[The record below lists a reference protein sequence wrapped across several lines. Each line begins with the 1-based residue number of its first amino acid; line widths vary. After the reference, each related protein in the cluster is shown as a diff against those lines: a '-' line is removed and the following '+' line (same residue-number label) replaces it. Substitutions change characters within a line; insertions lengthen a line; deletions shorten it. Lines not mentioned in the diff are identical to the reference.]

1 MNASRRLDMHRD
13 GVLDILSRRRLTNPR
28 LFGSA
33 ARQQDG
39 DGSDLDILVEAP
51 PGTSLFDL
59 AGAEMELE
67 QLLGCS
73 VEVLTD
79 GFLAPDVRRR
89 VMNDVVP
96 LV

>member
-1 MNASRRLDMHRD
+1 MNASGRLAMHRD

-33 ARQQDG
+33 ARQADG
-39 DGSDLDILVEAP
+39 DGSDLDILVKAP

-59 AGAEMELE
+59 AGAEIELE

-73 VEVLTD
+73 VRSSDRRV
-79 GFLAPDVRRR
+79 LAPDVRRR